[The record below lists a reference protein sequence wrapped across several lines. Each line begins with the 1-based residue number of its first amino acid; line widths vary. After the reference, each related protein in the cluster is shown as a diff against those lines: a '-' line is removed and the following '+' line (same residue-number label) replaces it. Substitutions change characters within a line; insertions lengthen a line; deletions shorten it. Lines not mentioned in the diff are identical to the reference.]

1 MVVLSAWNGWQ
12 PVKVGPQF
20 FCFWASPKIKIS
32 TKKSQVEVAKKLV
45 MDRYQLEKRKFSVFE
60 NKNKD
65 VNKEKHT
72 KGKCQKFQV
81 STPVRAVARRFLKV
95 Y

>member
-1 MVVLSAWNGWQ
+1 MERLAARKSGTTVFLFLS
-12 PVKVGPQF
+12 F
-20 FCFWASPKIKIS
+20 
-32 TKKSQVEVAKKLV
+32 TKDQNVNIVEVAKKLV